1 MWLLDV
7 ISIFSGAH
15 FGLYLA
21 SKVHTYTSCWYT
33 QHEQRNGIH
42 NSTTTTTTTT
52 RVDRLMAEN
61 KRLMEVNALLL
72 EENRALCDRIL
83 RVAFSSDDDCSSDID
98 IDSECSYDDQHHDD
112 GDNNYNVH
120 VVCSSK
126 GESHTTAAVTHQYYS
141 DQIKTPDK
149 IK

>member
-15 FGLYLA
+15 VGLYLA
-21 SKVHTYTSCWYT
+21 SKVHTYTRYCWYMYD
-33 QHEQRNGIH
+33 EQRNGIH
-42 NSTTTTTTTT
+42 HDTFTT

-83 RVAFSSDDDCSSDID
+83 RVAFSSDDDSDNYS
-98 IDSECSYDDQHHDD
+98 DS
-112 GDNNYNVH
+112 DNCCDSDSDRDRDSNVF

-126 GESHTTAAVTHQYYS
+126 GESDTTAAVTHQYYQYS

-149 IK
+149 MK